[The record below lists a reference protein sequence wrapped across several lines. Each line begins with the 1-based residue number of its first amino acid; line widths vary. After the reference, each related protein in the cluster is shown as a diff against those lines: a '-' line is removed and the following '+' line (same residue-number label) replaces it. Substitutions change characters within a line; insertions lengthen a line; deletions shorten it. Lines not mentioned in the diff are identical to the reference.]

1 MEGLKGPLDYCLSL
15 NDINWMGDNKNVK
28 PFQLA
33 LEASK
38 IMYVDNLKLDISF
51 FVYYRFIFLKIVN
64 YV

>member
-1 MEGLKGPLDYCLSL
+1 
-15 NDINWMGDNKNVK
+15 MGDNKNVK